1 MHGGGGGVGGLLEGE
16 RVREKGVGE
25 EWGKLGGL
33 RWGEGGRMDMGS
45 GKNISQLRESFY
57 GLQET

>member
-1 MHGGGGGVGGLLEGE
+1 MGWLLEGE

-33 RWGEGGRMDMGS
+33 GWGEGGRLDMGS
-45 GKNISQLRESFY
+45 GKIIFQLRESF
-57 GLQET
+57 

>member
-1 MHGGGGGVGGLLEGE
+1 MPSKLGCMGGWVGGLLEGK

-33 RWGEGGRMDMGS
+33 RWGREEG
-45 GKNISQLRESFY
+45 
-57 GLQET
+57 

>member
-1 MHGGGGGVGGLLEGE
+1 MLEGE

-33 RWGEGGRMDMGS
+33 GWGEGGKMDMRS
-45 GKNISQLRESFY
+45 GKNIFQLRESS
-57 GLQET
+57 